1 MRQLLGNESR
11 VRCCPWCA
19 EVARAWSICHAVARH
34 ARRLAVALVYGKV
47 RAALGIRQAVVSG
60 GGSLAPHLDD
70 FYEAIGLPVINGW
83 GLTVPTIKSM
93 PPSVSAHKVWE
104 KPAQSGHVE

>member
-1 MRQLLGNESR
+1 M
-11 VRCCPWCA
+11 
-19 EVARAWSICHAVARH
+19 
-34 ARRLAVALVYGKV
+34 LVYAKV

-83 GLTVPTIKSM
+83 GLTV
-93 PPSVSAHKVWE
+93 
-104 KPAQSGHVE
+104 